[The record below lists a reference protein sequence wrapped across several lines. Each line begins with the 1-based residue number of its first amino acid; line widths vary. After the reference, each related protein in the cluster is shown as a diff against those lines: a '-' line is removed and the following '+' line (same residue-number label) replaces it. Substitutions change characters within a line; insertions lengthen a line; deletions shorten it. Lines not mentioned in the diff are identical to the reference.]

1 MKEKEQREKEGQI
14 QETEPLLMLELK
26 VMEYILQKNQ

>member
-1 MKEKEQREKEGQI
+1 MKEKERREKEGQT

-26 VMEYILQKNQ
+26 VMEYIVQKNQ